1 MNFSEPSST
10 LRRSPLYRRHL
21 QDGGTFVAIG
31 DELLVGNYQAS
42 SLEQEASQRLA
53 LCDLSTLSRGGLTGS
68 GAGAYLASG
77 YIDLPPEHNVARRQ
91 VNGDTVARLS
101 AVEYLY
107 LGSSALLGAA
117 SEVPAW
123 TGNAEMEAYPL
134 PRRDSHCWFVLTG
147 SEAAIAL
154 SKVCAIDFRSHKF
167 TAGRVAQTSLA
178 KISAIIIR
186 SDLGDTPS
194 FFILASSVATEYL
207 WDCMIDA
214 MQEFKGRAV
223 GVDAIRTLCR

>member
-1 MNFSEPSST
+1 MNFTKPDSV

-21 QDGGTFVAIG
+21 QDGATFVDVG
-31 DELLVGNYQAS
+31 DELLVGQYQTPI
-42 SLEQEASQRLA
+42 LEQEAARRLSI
-53 LCDLSTLSRGGLTGS
+53 CDLSTLPRGGLSGS

-77 YIDLPPEHNVARRQ
+77 YIDLPPAHDESRRQ

-101 AVEYLY
+101 AAEYLY

-123 TGNAEMEAYPL
+123 SGNAAAKAYAL

-147 SEAAIAL
+147 SDAAVAL
-154 SKVCAIDFRSHKF
+154 SKVCAVDFRSHKF
-167 TAGRVAQTSLA
+167 ADGRVAQTSLA

-186 SDLGDTPS
+186 SDFGETPG
-194 FFILASSVATEYL
+194 FFVLASSAATEYL
-207 WDCMIDA
+207 WECMIDA
-214 MQEFKGRAV
+214 MDEFEGRAV
-223 GVDAIRTLCR
+223 GVDAIRTLCQ